1 MGGGGLAISSLDI
14 KLKEYF
20 KDPSGSSGNNLILDI
35 PYIDPT
41 NGIIFDTLYIDHT
54 KVCYDKYGNTTILN
68 GGFIFDTGKTYE
80 ININDGGKIIFSDSG
95 KLTNIFNLKFDK
107 TQNITAFK
115 NYTSS
120 NPFLINKNLAR
131 IKINYLGG
139 NIIFDQF
146 LDFSL
151 TDEPSIYNIK
161 SQIIITENAYVYCPI
176 YENVKLYISNDIIN
190 HGVLITNCPNLYF
203 GQTYDENDGKTKYK
217 SIMLLNYNR
226 MFNLNLN
233 FNGNYTNYGNAKL
246 GGVCYFNNSS
256 LNTAGVLGNTEI
268 LKNCELTF
276 SADKNMS
283 DIFSNTNKNLK
294 IDENAKIKIIGD
306 SKYFKN
312 TNLLYNNNNSVS
324 RLDCQIINETG
335 ETLYIYNKSGVVY
348 LDNDFEYNK
357 NIKVK
362 NEDVVI
368 SYIKED
374 PEYITTNKND
384 RYINIQNLKFYKNG
398 VFSDLDSEQNIQDC
412 IFELNSAN
420 IESSD
425 LTSLTYLLNRRYD
438 IKHSKNNT
446 IDEILRLIKF
456 GLLKDWPYTPNIPTQ
471 PVQSPFYPLKPKYQ
485 PCCPYYE

>member
-1 MGGGGLAISSLDI
+1 MFL
-14 KLKEYF
+14 
-20 KDPSGSSGNNLILDI
+20 NV

-68 GGFIFDTGKTYE
+68 GGFVFDTGKTYE
-80 ININDGGKIIFSDSG
+80 ININDGGKIIFGDSG
-95 KLTNIFNLKFDK
+95 KSVNIFNLKFDK
-107 TQNITAFK
+107 TKDIKTFDG
-115 NYTSS
+115 YTTS
-120 NPFLINKNLAR
+120 NPFLTNKNLAH

-146 LDFSL
+146 LDFNL

-161 SQIIITENAYVYCPI
+161 SQIIITENAYVYCPV
-176 YENVKLYISNDIIN
+176 YKNVKLYLSNDIIN

-203 GQTYDENDGKTKYK
+203 GQTYDENDKKTKYK
-217 SIMLLNYNR
+217 WIMLLNYNR

-233 FNGNYTNYGNAKL
+233 INGNYTNYGNAKL
-246 GGVCYFNNSS
+246 GGICYFNNSS
-256 LNTAGVLGNTEI
+256 LNTAGILGNTEI

-283 DIFSNTNKNLK
+283 TIFSNTNKNLK
-294 IDENAKIKIIGD
+294 IDENVKIKIIGN
-306 SKYFKN
+306 SEYFKN
-312 TNLLYNNNNSVS
+312 TELLYNNNNSIS

-335 ETLYIYNKSGVVY
+335 ETLYIYNKSGIVY

-398 VFSDLDSEQNIQDC
+398 VFYDLDSEQNIQDC

-420 IESSD
+420 VESSD
-425 LTSLTYLLNRRYD
+425 LTSLTYLLNRQYD
-438 IKHSKNNT
+438 IKHSKDDIIN
-446 IDEILRLIKF
+446 EILRLIKF
-456 GLLKDWPYTPNIPTQ
+456 GLLKDWPYTSNILIQ
-471 PVQSPFYPLKPKYQ
+471 PQHPLPPSRPGC
-485 PCCPYYE
+485 PCKKF